1 MRIAL
6 FRVCGAVALVAAGYV
21 IGRLSPEPVAA
32 AQSPRVFEMRTYTTN
47 PGMLPALETRFRDH
61 TIKFFNK
68 YDMTSVGYWIP
79 TEGPLAD
86 NAIIYILSHPSRE
99 AAKANWAKFMA
110 DPEWQKVRTASEA
123 NGRILSKA
131 PESVFMKATDYSA
144 IK

>member
-1 MRIAL
+1 
-6 FRVCGAVALVAAGYV
+6 
-21 IGRLSPEPVAA
+21 
-32 AQSPRVFEMRTYTTN
+32 
-47 PGMLPALETRFRDH
+47 MLPALETRFRDH

-110 DPEWQKVRTASEA
+110 DPEWQKVRTASEV
-123 NGRILSKA
+123 NGRILAKS